1 MAGLITT
8 SNRRLQQLVRN
19 EILSYER
26 YAAGELKV
34 IGYPGFANTD
44 CIVKDKLSY
53 AQWFETHQQYSTI
66 KVEGLTVEKF
76 ADVHLFVNTRSAYS
90 FKWHKDSVNVYLYVI
105 KGQKRLQVKNKTY
118 LLTAGSGAFIPKG
131 HLHRAFSKKDTWAL
145 SIGY

>member
-8 SNRRLQQLVRN
+8 SNRRLLQLVRD
-19 EILSYER
+19 EILSYDR
-26 YAAGELKV
+26 YTTGELKV
-34 IGYPGFANTD
+34 IGFPGFANTD
-44 CIVKDKLSY
+44 CTVKDKLSY
-53 AQWFETHQQYSTI
+53 AEWLDTCQQYSTI

-76 ADVHLFVNTRSAYS
+76 KDVHLFVNTRSTYS

>member
-8 SNRRLQQLVRN
+8 SNQRLLQLVRN
-19 EILSYER
+19 ETISYDR
-26 YAAGELKV
+26 YTAGELKV
-34 IGYPGFANTD
+34 IGFPGFANTD

-53 AQWFETHQQYSTI
+53 AEWLETYHKYPTI
-66 KVEGLTVEKF
+66 KVEGLCVEKF
-76 ADVHLFVNTRSAYS
+76 KDVHLFVNTRSAYS
-90 FKWHKDSVNVYLYVI
+90 FKWHTDTVNVYLYVI

-118 LLTAGSGAFIPKG
+118 LLQAGQGAFIPKG

>member
-8 SNRRLQQLVRN
+8 SNRRLLQLVQD
-19 EILSYER
+19 ELLSYNR
-26 YAAGELKV
+26 YDSGELRV

-53 AQWFETHQQYSTI
+53 SQWLETYHRYPTI

-76 ADVHLFVNTRSAYS
+76 SNVHLFVNTKSAYS
-90 FKWHKDSVNVYLYVI
+90 FKWHTDEVNVYLYVI
-105 KGQKRLQVKNKTY
+105 KGQKRLQVKNQTY
-118 LLTAGSGAFIPKG
+118 ILRAGQGVLIPKG
-131 HLHRAFSKKDTWAL
+131 HLHRAFSKKGTWAL

>member
-8 SNRRLQQLVRN
+8 SNRRLQHLVRN

-26 YAAGELKV
+26 YVAGELKV

-44 CIVKDKLSY
+44 CVIKDKLSY
-53 AQWFETHQQYSTI
+53 SQWLETHQCYSTI
-66 KVEGLTVEKF
+66 KVEGLVVEKF
-76 ADVHLFVNTRSAYS
+76 TDVHLFVNTRSAYS
-90 FKWHKDSVNVYLYVI
+90 FKWHKDTVNVYLYVI

-118 LLTAGSGAFIPKG
+118 LLTAGQGAFIPKG
-131 HLHRAFSKKDTWAL
+131 QLHRAFSKKDTWAL